1 MSHCSSTAVS
11 LLHSI
16 ESALTHHVPIMAI
29 ISCVQVHL
37 EARHMDASY
46 NPALMSAYSLLSQL

>member
-1 MSHCSSTAVS
+1 
-11 LLHSI
+11 
-16 ESALTHHVPIMAI
+16 MAI

-37 EARHMDASY
+37 EARHVDASY